1 MNVFIYTYRMLFSIT
16 LVFSMTTLTQAASV
30 HISGKVQDVN
40 TAIEMSDVKIYISD
54 LTDGSIDSAFT
65 NASGMWEYDFEVTS
79 IAEDDQLPKRFYV
92 SQNYPNPF
100 NPSTKIDIIVP
111 AAGEVS
117 LTVYNILGAV
127 VDSYQE
133 YLTPGGYSID
143 WHARGSAGIYF
154 LNIKNRNASIIRKMT
169 LLDGGYGKGFS
180 RFHSSSLEASS
191 GGTLAKTFTTN
202 PIKIQTSKFGYIDS
216 VLHTEVSGGEYFEFK
231 IETIHSASILADLH
245 NDLLEKMIESPSYH
259 LADYHTYNHTDIPR
273 LQSGGVDVQLFVV
286 WVSPSSHLQDSYNY
300 ATAMINIFENEMA
313 LNPLTI
319 GQARTKAEALAL
331 IDENKIAAVLCVEGG
346 HAIENDITKL
356 KTLYQ
361 KGMRYL
367 TITWNNS
374 LDWAVSAQDSRS
386 ATVGLS
392 EFGRKVIRTLDT
404 LGVMID
410 VSHVGIKT
418 IEDILAVTKNPIIA
432 SHSGVRSI
440 RNHCRNLYDNQILA
454 IASSGGVIG
463 IVFYPP
469 FLTSS
474 GTAYIDDVADHID
487 YIVNLAG
494 VDYVGLG
501 SDFDGIGT
509 NTVQGLDDVTKF
521 PDLTLELLRRGYSQ
535 ADVEKILGGNFM
547 RVFEQVCGE

>member
-1 MNVFIYTYRMLFSIT
+1 MCSFKFISRILSCFIFIFFMPPL
-16 LVFSMTTLTQAASV
+16 MKAGSV
-30 HISGKVQDVN
+30 HISGKVQDVI
-40 TAIEMSDVKIYISD
+40 TANELADVKIFITD
-54 LTDGSIDSAFT
+54 LSDGSVDSAVT
-65 NASGMWEYDFEVTS
+65 NASGMWEHNLEVTS
-79 IAEDDQLPKRFYV
+79 IAEDDQLPKDFYV
-92 SQNYPNPF
+92 SRNYPNPF
-100 NPSTKIDIIVP
+100 NPSTKIDIAVP
-111 AAGEVS
+111 EAGEIS
-117 LTVYNILGAV
+117 LTIYNILGSI
-127 VDSYQE
+127 VDTYKE
-133 YLTPGGYSID
+133 YLIPGRYSID

-154 LNIKNRNASIIRKMT
+154 LNIKSGNKSVTRKMT

-180 RFHSSSLEASS
+180 GFYSSVMNS
-191 GGTLAKTFTTN
+191 GPNGKLSKTSAAI
-202 PIKIQTSKFGYIDS
+202 PIIIQTSKFGYVDS
-216 VLHTEVSGGEYFEFK
+216 TLHTEVSGGEFFEFK
-231 IETIHSASILADLH
+231 IETIHSASILADMH
-245 NDLLEKMIESPSYH
+245 NDILEKMIDAPGYH

-286 WVSPSSHLQDSYNY
+286 WVSPSSHLHDSYNH
-300 ATAMINIFENEMA
+300 AMAMINIFENEIA
-313 LNPLTI
+313 WNPETI
-319 GQARTKAEALAL
+319 GQARTKTEALAL
-331 IDENKIAAVLCVEGG
+331 NNDNKIAAVLCVEGG

-356 KTLYQ
+356 KALYQ

-386 ATVGLS
+386 ASVGLS
-392 EFGRKVIRTLDT
+392 DFGRKVIRTLDT

-440 RNHCRNLYDNQILA
+440 RNHYRNLYDNQILA
-454 IASSGGVIG
+454 IAASGGVIG
-463 IVFYPP
+463 VVFYPP
-469 FLTSS
+469 FLSSS

-487 YIVNLAG
+487 HIVDLAG
-494 VDYVGLG
+494 IDYAGLG

-509 NTVQGLDDVTKF
+509 NTVNGLDDVTKF
-521 PDLTLELLRRGYSQ
+521 PDLTLELLERGYSQ